1 VRFAE
6 LPAWLR
12 RPLVLVHGVTFFWLV
27 FLGLPAGAM
36 ELNED
41 WGWPRWQGASLRVAG
56 ATLMVLGAAAF
67 LHCWGRFARVGRG
80 TPVPSAPPKRIVT
93 DGLFRYSRHPI
104 YVAYGA
110 FLLGEFLWFGHATL
124 LAYVGLYFLG
134 AQAVIVWWEE
144 PDLRER
150 FGEDYSRYSSRVRRW
165 L

>member
-1 VRFAE
+1 VF
-6 LPAWLR
+6 LQ
-12 RPLVLVHGVTFFWLV
+12 GVTFFWLV
-27 FLGLPAGAM
+27 FFGLPGWAM

-41 WGWPRWQGASLRVAG
+41 WGWPRWRGAGLRVVG

-67 LHCWGRFARVGRG
+67 LHCCGRFARVGRG

-104 YVAYGA
+104 YVAYAA
-110 FLLGEFLWFGHATL
+110 FLLGEFFWFGHATL
-124 LAYVGLYFLG
+124 LAYVGLYFLV

-144 PDLRER
+144 PVLRRR
-150 FGEDYSRYSSRVRRW
+150 FGEDYSRYSREVRRW